1 MRKPQ
6 VLCVDDLPE
15 HLQLRMEVLRSLG
28 CDAVQAHDHES
39 AMRVV
44 ADRDIDLCI
53 TDYHLQNGETGEDIA
68 RDLRIVRP
76 RAALILFTGDPEIAP
91 SVRKSFDAV
100 LIKGQAGA
108 LALRKVIENLLSDTR
123 IRCTGL
129 RYKQP
134 PTLYSL

>member
-68 RDLRIVRP
+68 RDLRIVR
-76 RAALILFTGDPEIAP
+76 
-91 SVRKSFDAV
+91 
-100 LIKGQAGA
+100 
-108 LALRKVIENLLSDTR
+108 LLSAHFADPFCGAPKR
-123 IRCTGL
+123 PHR
-129 RYKQP
+129 
-134 PTLYSL
+134 S